1 MLTQTIHTPISRV
14 FAIVSAVAWFAT
26 STIALAQPSPIE
38 NGDVSLASMESTL
51 QSVGAPIPEPT
62 ELTLAAPPPSVS
74 RPYSIQPSSSLFDEL
89 TFLLAVDGSK
99 QPQDFGVNA
108 NAGGQASF
116 NWGMPIFEELG
127 IGLQVGSGITATSNA
142 VRVYELLGEST
153 GRTQSFT
160 TIGFFQRLDSG
171 LFWGSAYD
179 FLYEKSFDQ
188 FWLGQ
193 WRIRGGYQ
201 LNESNQIGTT
211 AILQSFSDN
220 GTFGSSTSVT
230 LAPINQGNV
239 YWRHYWTTG
248 AQTSLWVGIADSH
261 GENNVVTGSSAPK
274 ESPFLFG
281 ADILMPLT
289 ASLAI
294 YGETN
299 MIMPT
304 DTGTVDAFLGVQ
316 WYPGS
321 RAFNARKGA
330 FSPLMSLA
338 SPVSFAVDLF
348 NNPL

>member
-1 MLTQTIHTPISRV
+1 MFKR
-14 FAIVSAVAWFAT
+14 
-26 STIALAQPSPIE
+26 TIAIIAIAVSVATPTATRAMQQAAGSD
-38 NGDVSLASMESTL
+38 DVVLSSMESTL
-51 QSVGAPIPEPT
+51 QSVGAPIPDPIET
-62 ELTLAAPPPSVS
+62 TSFNAGDSVS
-74 RPYSIQPSSSLFDEL
+74 RNYSTTTSSSSLFDEL
-89 TFLLAVDGSK
+89 TFLMAIDGSK

-116 NWGMPIFEELG
+116 NWGMPVFEELG

-160 TIGFFQRLDSG
+160 TVGLFQRLDNG

-201 LNESNQIGTT
+201 LNDRNQIGTT
-211 AILQSFSDN
+211 AMLQSFSDT

-230 LAPINQGNV
+230 LAPINQGNL

-248 AQTSLWVGIADSH
+248 AQTALWVGIADSH
-261 GENNVVTGSSAPK
+261 GENNAVTGPSAPK

-316 WYPGS
+316 WYPGG
-321 RAFNARKGA
+321 RVFNARKGE